1 MYWIQI
7 VKFSYVKER
16 ILKSFKDLKLIDM
29 LNFQK
34 NNLIDF

>member
-7 VKFSYVKER
+7 VKFSYIKER
-16 ILKSFKDLKLIDM
+16 ILKSFNDLKLIDM